1 MLVAIPQRQTHIIL
15 ADNSPQELSMYTPKK
30 AMDCFLSPHRLC
42 YNFKEEE
49 NMPGKQNT
57 TRQTNINLSEGYN

>member
-15 ADNSPQELSMYTPKK
+15 AGNSPQELSMYTPKK
-30 AMDCFLSPHRLC
+30 AMDVFLVHIDC

-49 NMPGKQNT
+49 NMPWKQNT